1 MDLRS
6 REVFLT
12 TELTIDGLGAD
23 GDSAHESVKEH
34 KKRLF
39 SGIKTAKNC

>member
-1 MDLRS
+1 M
-6 REVFLT
+6 T

-34 KKRLF
+34 KNRLF
-39 SGIKTAKNC
+39 SGLKTSKNY

>member
-1 MDLRS
+1 MVS

-12 TELTIDGLGAD
+12 TELTIYGFGAD

-34 KKRLF
+34 KNRLF
-39 SGIKTAKNC
+39 SGAKTAKNC

>member
-39 SGIKTAKNC
+39 FGIKTTKNY